1 MCLFVFGKRPWVHEQ
16 VTSPLARRVLSMT
29 TAPRSICVLAGL
41 ALLGP
46 AASLPAQGTPG
57 PQLDYWLTGAVGWG
71 LEAHSNQL
79 AAHQSWAIAGALTVQ
94 RRALVLS
101 ARSVHASPGSASVWD
116 AGLLVGAGTPA
127 SMRMRG
133 SVAAGLGRISGPVGS
148 AWTLPVELQLAW
160 RLRPGLAVAAY
171 GFGSF
176 TAPHEML
183 GMTLA
188 LQLGHF

>member
-1 MCLFVFGKRPWVHEQ
+1 
-16 VTSPLARRVLSMT
+16 MT
-29 TAPRSICVLAGL
+29 TALRSIRVLAGL
-41 ALLGP
+41 ALLGV
-46 AASLPAQGTPG
+46 ATSLSAQQTPTG
-57 PQLDYWLTGAVGWG
+57 PRIDYWLTGAVGWG

-79 AAHQSWAIAGALTVQ
+79 AAEQSWAIAGAFTVQ
-94 RRALVLS
+94 HRALVIS
-101 ARSVHASPGSASVWD
+101 ARSVHASPTKASVWD
-116 AGLLVGAGTPA
+116 AGLLVGAGT
-127 SMRMRG
+127 STSYSMRG

-148 AWTLPVELQLAW
+148 DWTLPVELQLAW

-188 LQLGHF
+188 LQFGHF